1 MSKRPMIALPLL
13 LLSAILLL
21 SACTMGAEPSDSQ
34 AIAAAVEATLTAV
47 AVDVTAQPSPQ
58 STPSQPSQ
66 DENPKGEDAINL
78 VLPPKVDG
86 FAPAARPA
94 SAKGDPNAPVVIYEW
109 SDYT

>member
-1 MSKRPMIALPLL
+1 MSKRPLIFLPLF

-21 SACTMGAEPSDSQ
+21 SACTMGTEPSDSQ

-58 STPSQPSQ
+58 TTPSQSSQ
-66 DENPKGEDAINL
+66 DENPKEDAVNL